1 MREKISSYKS
11 QWSRS
16 LPFQKM
22 RPFLMVQEY
31 FSLSFKLILILGE
44 IEQYQS
50 EGEKKP
56 CKFPIRWKFRK
67 VLWYKMV
74 SYSSINVLK
83 FSILISSYRTRL
95 RKRQYY
101 VRIVLNFFPLQVVT
115 GNIRTKSFVCLS

>member
-1 MREKISSYKS
+1 
-11 QWSRS
+11 
-16 LPFQKM
+16 
-22 RPFLMVQEY
+22 MVQEY

-95 RKRQYY
+95 RKEAVLRQDRVKFFSTSSCNRKYPY
-101 VRIVLNFFPLQVVT
+101 EVLCMFVV
-115 GNIRTKSFVCLS
+115 NENLVLLLSYGQFHPI